1 MSRSWILLSWLAVAG
16 AVLSHGGGTLAQE
29 TGAAAVEAP
38 SGEPGALPAEA
49 DAPAEALG
57 AAPETVPTESA
68 APAETAAPAE
78 APAADPVA
86 APDPGMAYI
95 VEQSSRLY
103 SKSYAL
109 VVGIDN
115 YTNGW
120 PSLHNAV
127 KDAGLVAAEMEA
139 RGFEVTLATNLNSVE
154 LKQTFEEFFVI
165 KGEDPQARLFVWYA
179 GHGFTE
185 FGEGFLVPADAPRP
199 EAGAKFR
206 LRALSLRRFGEY
218 VRMAYSKHA
227 YTVFDTCFAGTIF
240 ASQRGAPPPAITR
253 AAMDPVRQFQTAGDA
268 DQEVPDDG
276 RFRELFLAAL
286 AGERGADANTDGYL
300 TATEIG
306 IFLGDAISNYSQ
318 NRQTP
323 RYGKLRD
330 PEYDQGDFVFVL
342 PGADSG
348 GLESPEASTPAPAPQ
363 EDTIELAF
371 WDSVKD
377 SDNPDRLEAYLA
389 KYPQGS
395 FTELAQLRI
404 GELEEA
410 RRKQEEL
417 VRLEAEKEA
426 SAFRSR
432 DEISLYMAEN
442 REAMEIKL
450 HDYIRR
456 ANIPW
461 PWLQRPYISGLEVE
475 RLDGRLVV
483 ADVVYKADAFG
494 SAETAESR
502 QFTLKWSEADQ
513 LEFLTH
519 KKD

>member
-1 MSRSWILLSWLAVAG
+1 MYGVRRMIRASVVVCLVLAGLALPCGSG
-16 AVLSHGGGTLAQE
+16 ARAQE
-29 TGAAAVEAP
+29 EPA
-38 SGEPGALPAEA
+38 GE
-49 DAPAEALG
+49 
-57 AAPETVPTESA
+57 V
-68 APAETAAPAE
+68 TAAPPVMEELNPPVAE
-78 APAADPVA
+78 EPNPLPAGEVGSAGAQDENTAADMPAAKAPV
-86 APDPGMAYI
+86 
-95 VEQSSRLY
+95 SSQLY
-103 SKSYAL
+103 SNSYAL
-109 VVGIDN
+109 VIGIDS

-120 PSLHNAV
+120 PSLQNAV
-127 KDAGLVAAEMEA
+127 SDAELMAAALKE

-154 LKQTFEEFFVI
+154 MKQTFEEFFVI

-199 EAGAKFR
+199 EAGARFR
-206 LRALSLRRFGEY
+206 LKALSLRRFGEY

-286 AGERGADANTDGYL
+286 NGERGADANMDGYL

-306 IFLGDAISNYSQ
+306 IFLGDAVSNYSQ

-330 PEYDQGDFVFVL
+330 PDYDQGDFVFVL
-342 PGADSG
+342 PGTEG
-348 GLESPEASTPAPAPQ
+348 GTLAGPETGEPAPESKDDAV
-363 EDTIELAF
+363 ELAF
-371 WDSVKD
+371 WDSVKE
-377 SDNPDRLEAYLA
+377 SDDPARLEAYLA
-389 KYPQGS
+389 KYPQGA

-404 GELEEA
+404 GDLREQRRREEEQLQLE
-410 RRKQEEL
+410 
-417 VRLEAEKEA
+417 VEKEA
-426 SAFRSR
+426 SAYKSR
-432 DEISLYMAEN
+432 DEIAVYVAEN
-442 REAMEIKL
+442 REAMELRL

-456 ANIPW
+456 ANISW
-461 PWLQRPYISGLEVE
+461 PWLQRPYISGIEVQ
-475 RLDGRLVV
+475 RLDNRIVV
-483 ADVVYKADAFG
+483 ADIVYKADAFG

-502 QFTLKWSEADQ
+502 QFTMKWSDQNQ

>member
-1 MSRSWILLSWLAVAG
+1 MNGVRRMIRASVVVCLVLAGMALSC
-16 AVLSHGGGTLAQE
+16 GGGARAQE
-29 TGAAAVEAP
+29 KPAGEVTAAPSVVAEPDPSTAGGGGSAGTRDENAAANAP
-38 SGEPGALPAEA
+38 
-49 DAPAEALG
+49 
-57 AAPETVPTESA
+57 A
-68 APAETAAPAE
+68 APA
-78 APAADPVA
+78 APAAKVPA
-86 APDPGMAYI
+86 
-95 VEQSSRLY
+95 SSQLY

-109 VVGIDN
+109 VIGIN
-115 YTNGW
+115 SYTNGW
-120 PSLHNAV
+120 PSLNNAV
-127 KDAGLVAAEMEA
+127 GDAELMAEALKE
-139 RGFEVTLATNLNSVE
+139 RGFEVTLAINLNSVE

-199 EAGAKFR
+199 EAGARFR
-206 LRALSLRRFGEY
+206 LKALSLRRFGEY

-286 AGERGADANTDGYL
+286 NGERGADANMDGYL

-306 IFLGDAISNYSQ
+306 IFLGDAVSNYTQ

-330 PEYDQGDFVFVL
+330 PNYDQGDFVFEL
-342 PGADSG
+342 PGAEG
-348 GLESPEASTPAPAPQ
+348 GSLAGPEQAEPAPADR
-363 EDTIELAF
+363 EDAVELAF
-371 WDSVKD
+371 WDSVKE
-377 SDNPDRLEAYLA
+377 SDDPARLEAYLA

-404 GELEEA
+404 GELREQERREEE
-410 RRKQEEL
+410 QL
-417 VRLEAEKEA
+417 QLEAEKEA
-426 SAFRSR
+426 NAYRSR
-432 DEISLYMAEN
+432 DEIAVYVVEN
-442 REAMEIKL
+442 REAMELRL

-456 ANIPW
+456 ANISW
-461 PWLQRPYISGLEVE
+461 PWLQRPYISGIEVR
-475 RLDGRLVV
+475 RLDDRIVV
-483 ADVVYKADAFG
+483 ADIVYKADAFG
-494 SAETAESR
+494 SAETAETR
-502 QFTLKWSEADQ
+502 QFTMKWSDADQ
-513 LEFLTH
+513 LEFITH